1 MQSNLSAKSETQP
14 SLHPNCHYQIIY
26 TKFNLE
32 VLYPPPY
39 TCEVWHY
46 QDENIDLIRRS
57 INEFD
62 WDRALANKHVVGKVF
77 IFNKIVLNIVSNF
90 IPHKVIVFDDKDSPW
105 LKGEIKLLINEKL
118 RTYNAYRKKISN
130 SELRQKVSSLQH

>member
-1 MQSNLSAKSETQP
+1 M
-14 SLHPNCHYQIIY
+14 
-26 TKFNLE
+26 
-32 VLYPPPY
+32 
-39 TCEVWHY
+39 
-46 QDENIDLIRRS
+46 
-57 INEFD
+57 
-62 WDRALANKHVVGKVF
+62 GKVF